1 MIISSLIAIAK
12 TCKENDYQRPILTT
26 DKMIDIT
33 NGRHPLQELCINNYV
48 PNSTKSSLDSTLVTV
63 LTGPNS
69 SGKSIYLKQ
78 VALIVYMA
86 HIGCLVPAEA
96 ATIGLIDHIYTRV
109 QTVEDIS
116 NRMSAFLIDLRQVVV
131 ILKLATQSLVPVLTV
146 T

>member
-1 MIISSLIAIAK
+1 MLIYSLIAIAK
-12 TCKENDYQRPILTT
+12 TCKENDYKRPVITT
-26 DKMIDIT
+26 GKIIDIT

-48 PNSTKSSLDSTLVTV
+48 PNSTKSSMDSSLVTI

-86 HIGCLVPAEA
+86 HIGCFVPAEA

-116 NRMSAFLIDLRQVVV
+116 NRMSAFLIDLRQVL
-131 ILKLATQSLVPVLTV
+131 ILFQRLS
-146 T
+146 